1 MSRDS
6 LRVLQIVAPAPFGG
20 LESVVRLL
28 AAGGRQRG
36 LDVRVAAVLTGAS
49 ADEHPFV
56 RALQQAGIP
65 AEVITIEGRGYR
77 AERAAVASLCQR
89 LTPHVVHTHGFR
101 PDVVD
106 GGIARRADIATV
118 STVHSFIARSWR
130 GRLYEAIQ
138 RRALRRFDAVVSV
151 SRPIYVKLAAAGV
164 PSTRLHCLP
173 NAFRSAGATLA
184 RDDARAMLGVPSEGP
199 VIGWVGRLSSE
210 KGPDVMIDAFARV
223 ADRRALLV
231 MIGHGS
237 DLSALRDRARQ
248 LGVGDRVLWAG
259 LVPAAERL
267 LSALDVFVLSSRTEG
282 TPIALLEA
290 MAAGL
295 PIVATSVGGV
305 PDVLDAQ
312 CARLVPTLDVTAIA
326 KAIDDYLA
334 SPAESRRSGDAARSK
349 VASQFALDPW
359 LAAYEEIYRQ
369 VAALHA
375 RAALRPHATDH
386 AALEGHA

>member
-1 MSRDS
+1 
-6 LRVLQIVAPAPFGG
+6 V
-20 LESVVRLL
+20 
-28 AAGGRQRG
+28 
-36 LDVRVAAVLTGAS
+36 
-49 ADEHPFV
+49 DEHPFV
-56 RALQQAGIP
+56 RALKQDGIP

-89 LTPHVVHTHGFR
+89 LAPHVVHTHGFR

-106 GGIARRADIATV
+106 SGIARRADIATV

-173 NAFRSAGATLA
+173 NAFRSGGTTLA
-184 RDDARAMLGVPSEGP
+184 RDDARALLGVPSEGP

-231 MIGHGS
+231 MVGHGS
-237 DLSALRDRARQ
+237 DLEALRDRAHQ
-248 LGVGDRVLWAG
+248 LGVGDRVMWTG

-375 RAALRPHATDH
+375 RAALRAHATDH

>member
-1 MSRDS
+1 
-6 LRVLQIVAPAPFGG
+6 
-20 LESVVRLL
+20 LL

-49 ADEHPFV
+49 PDEHPFV
-56 RALQQAGIP
+56 RALKADGIP

-89 LTPHVVHTHGFR
+89 LAPHVVHTHGFR

-164 PSTRLHCLP
+164 PAMRLHCLP
-173 NAFRSAGATLA
+173 NAFRSGVATLA
-184 RDDARAMLGVPSEGP
+184 RHDARAMLGVPSEGP

-210 KGPDVMIDAFARV
+210 KGPDVMIDAFARL

-237 DLSALRDRARQ
+237 DLDALRDRARH
-248 LGVGDRVLWAG
+248 LGVGDRVMWTG

-295 PIVATSVGGV
+295 PIVATRVGGV

-312 CARLVPTLDVTAIA
+312 CARLVPPLDVAAIA

-359 LAAYEEIYRQ
+359 LDAYEEIYRQ
-369 VAALHA
+369 IAALHA
-375 RAALRPHATDH
+375 RAALRAHATDH